1 VTDGRM
7 SIVWEI
13 VRWLSA
19 ASLGIFAGAMLTE
32 GGLLVPFWR
41 GLTPE
46 EFLRWYGAN
55 ADRLLAFF
63 SPLTTTAGVL
73 ALLATVGSFAGGHP
87 GRWWA
92 SVALVLMLGII
103 ATFFVYF
110 EAVNTRFATAA
121 IPADAV
127 PAELARWAA
136 WHHARTVASMIAFA
150 AALLAARQS
159 P

>member
-1 VTDGRM
+1 M

-19 ASLGIFAGAMLTE
+19 AALGIFAGAMLTE
-32 GGLLVPFWR
+32 GGVLVPFWR
-41 GLTPE
+41 GLAPE
-46 EFLRWYGAN
+46 EFLRWYAAN
-55 ADRLLAFF
+55 AQRLLAFF

-73 ALLATVGSFAGGHP
+73 ALVAAVGSFVQGHP

-92 SVALVLMLGII
+92 GLALLLMLGVI

-136 WHHARTVASMIAFA
+136 WHHARTIASMVAFA

>member
-1 VTDGRM
+1 M

-13 VRWLSA
+13 VRWLSV
-19 ASLGIFAGAMLTE
+19 ASLGVFAGAMLTE
-32 GGLLVPFWR
+32 GGVLVPFWR
-41 GLTPE
+41 GLAAE
-46 EFLRWYGAN
+46 EFLRWYAAN
-55 ADRLLAFF
+55 AERLLAFF
-63 SPLTTTAGVL
+63 SPLTTIAGVL
-73 ALLATVGSFAGGHP
+73 ALIAAVGSFVQGHP

-92 SVALVLMLGII
+92 GVALVVMLGII

-121 IPADAV
+121 IPPDAV

-136 WHHARTVASMIAFA
+136 WHHARTVASMVAFS